1 MTIDEG
7 SASSVVAGPGACLV
21 SASPG
26 GPKQPVV
33 DRVDRVRDEFREQ
46 VADFVDSER
55 NQLIGGCDP
64 MGAFVGSDDGEEGV
78 GEHDEGRVPMPGR
91 PLADLVLIEADLAPK
106 QRFYRPPGDPPPT
119 TRLG

>member
-1 MTIDEG
+1 
-7 SASSVVAGPGACLV
+7 
-21 SASPG
+21 
-26 GPKQPVV
+26 V
-33 DRVDRVRDEFREQ
+33 DCVRDEFREQ